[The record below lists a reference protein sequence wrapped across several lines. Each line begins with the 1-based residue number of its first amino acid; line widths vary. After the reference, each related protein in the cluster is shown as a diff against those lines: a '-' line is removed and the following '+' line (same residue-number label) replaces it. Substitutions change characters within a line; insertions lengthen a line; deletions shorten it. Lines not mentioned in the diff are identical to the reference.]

1 MDQTGI
7 YISLGTLS
15 VIGAIVITAIWW
27 WRRQTRNIE
36 TARSWPAVEA
46 TIESGTIEAVQDSS
60 ARAPIVLP
68 VLAFSYQAL
77 GNFYAGRFSL
87 SHGNTDADELIQKL
101 IGRKLQV
108 RYDPSAPDKWY
119 IPDEQ
124 MEGCKVEQRIGPHV
138 IALYPRE

>member
-7 YISLGTLS
+7 YLSLGALG
-15 VIGAIVITAIWW
+15 VIGVVAAIAVWW
-27 WRRQTRNIE
+27 WRTQTRNIE
-36 TARSWPAVEA
+36 IARSWPVVEA
-46 TIESGTIEAVQDSS
+46 TIESGALEDVKDSS

-77 GNFYAGRFSL
+77 GSFYGGRFSL
-87 SHGNTDADELIQKL
+87 SHLSTDADELIQKL

-108 RYDPSAPDKWY
+108 RYNPSVPDKWY

-124 MEGCKVEQRIGPHV
+124 IEGCKVEQRIGPHV
-138 IALYPRE
+138 IALYPRG